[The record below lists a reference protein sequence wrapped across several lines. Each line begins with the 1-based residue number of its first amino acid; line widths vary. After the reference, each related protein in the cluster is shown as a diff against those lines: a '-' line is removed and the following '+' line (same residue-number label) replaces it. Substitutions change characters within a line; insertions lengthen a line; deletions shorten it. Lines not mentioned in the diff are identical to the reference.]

1 MFRCTD
7 QYGRTATGQRC
18 SGVSLLSTPITR
30 PRRWAPAWSWSTT
43 VSPPPP
49 RPRWSPWPCRH
60 PPGAHTRP
68 FCQLNVSSLCG
79 IRWLSSE
86 RERQRDRETE
96 RQRERERERDA
107 SACMRRHRLSP
118 WPPAGPT
125 VSERTVVGE
134 VRSGGVQPLPC
145 TPLFMAMSAA
155 SAAAR
160 LSNPTSTSPPPL
172 PPPLPAPAPAAAP
185 ASDHWLTFPSVPRC
199 VATSAASPAA
209 APSGSFTA
217 SVVGRRSS
225 RNRPFLAGRPPGDVA
240 APAPA
245 PAPEGAPGR
254 FLARRRA

>member
-1 MFRCTD
+1 MELVHDSVT
-7 QYGRTATGQRC
+7 
-18 SGVSLLSTPITR
+18 ST
-30 PRRWAPAWSWSTT
+30 
-43 VSPPPP
+43 SPPALVTMAVPP
-49 RPRWSPWPCRH
+49 S
-60 PPGAHTRP
+60 TRGSHSTILP
-68 FCQLNVSSLCG
+68 AQRKFFVWDTLVVV
-79 IRWLSSE
+79 RE
-86 RERQRDRETE
+86 RETERQRDRETE
-96 RQRERERERDA
+96 RERERERDA